1 MSEIGVIS
9 LILIIGFV
17 VVILFIW
24 TQLKDLKN
32 KSSQSQEIVEWLK
45 NVSTRL
51 ESSNDKIDKRLDAT
65 MTDFNRRLDSA
76 SVVMSHV
83 QKSIGEFSE
92 IGRSMVDLQNL
103 LKSPKLR
110 GGVGEHILASLL
122 EEFLPHSMYKAQY
135 TFSDGAKVDFV
146 IKTQRG
152 LIPIDSKF
160 PAENYQKYSATHNE
174 DEQKKYRQLFV
185 TDVKTHIKSIGEKY
199 VRPAEGTIDYAIMYI
214 PSESVYY
221 EMISGSEMYE
231 FSRKHRVL
239 LVSPMSFYAYLRVL
253 LVSFEG
259 EKIEEKAKEILTNLR
274 SLKSDYERTD
284 KALNLLQKHMTNAY
298 NQLALVTRSF
308 LNFGQKLDSTKLL
321 GDKSEKI
328 SDNSI
333 DD

>member
-135 TFSDGAKVDFV
+135 TFSDV
-146 IKTQRG
+146 
-152 LIPIDSKF
+152 LL
-160 PAENYQKYSATHNE
+160 AE
-174 DEQKKYRQLFV
+174 
-185 TDVKTHIKSIGEKY
+185 
-199 VRPAEGTIDYAIMYI
+199 
-214 PSESVYY
+214 
-221 EMISGSEMYE
+221 
-231 FSRKHRVL
+231 RVL
-239 LVSPMSFYAYLRVL
+239 PLEQTF
-253 LVSFEG
+253 
-259 EKIEEKAKEILTNLR
+259 
-274 SLKSDYERTD
+274 
-284 KALNLLQKHMTNAY
+284 
-298 NQLALVTRSF
+298 
-308 LNFGQKLDSTKLL
+308 
-321 GDKSEKI
+321 
-328 SDNSI
+328 
-333 DD
+333 